1 MSLKRFNLQDLQNPL
16 FKPLI
21 FQPND
26 QFLHSRSVSA
36 HNIATYRNNKRIE
49 IDPKT
54 KTLQQ
59 AKK

>member
-36 HNIATYRNNKRIE
+36 HNITTHRNNRRI
-49 IDPKT
+49 
-54 KTLQQ
+54 
-59 AKK
+59 

>member
-36 HNIATYRNNKRIE
+36 HNATTHRNNRRI
-49 IDPKT
+49 
-54 KTLQQ
+54 
-59 AKK
+59 